1 MTSFLSPQRSRHGR
15 RLPSSDIV
23 HPWEGSNTG
32 QVTHDMHSAAG
43 ADGPQPDVHRGW
55 RSRLSRR
62 PGPDERSASSSAVPV
77 LYVGG
82 CQRSGSTLL
91 DRMVSQVSGHISTG
105 EIVHL
110 WSRGL
115 IADELC
121 GCGERFSLCPFWSE
135 VGQLAFGG
143 WGAIDAGEIVRL
155 QRRVDRNRYIIFMLL
170 PALSPRYRRE
180 LARYVAILDR
190 LYRAIQRVGGGVVVD
205 SSKHAATA
213 FLLRRVPSV
222 RLRIVHL
229 VRDSRGVAFS
239 LSKRV
244 LRPESVDEETYMFR
258 SSSWRSGIEW
268 LVFNGLFHVIRVLGT
283 PTTLAR
289 YESLVREPRVALN
302 RILTSEKGSVAGDE
316 LGFIDGRM
324 VQLDTDHTVA
334 GNPMRF
340 TRGSF
345 ELRVDDAWRTSMD
358 RRDRRITTVLT
369 WPLLAAYGYLRGE
382 DR

>member
-1 MTSFLSPQRSRHGR
+1 MKSFLSPQRSRHGR
-15 RLPSSDIV
+15 RLPSSSIV
-23 HPWEGSNTG
+23 HPGEGSNT
-32 QVTHDMHSAAG
+32 QVTHDMHSTAG
-43 ADGPQPDVHRGW
+43 ADGPQPDIPGGW

-62 PGPDERSASSSAVPV
+62 SGPHERVSSSAVPV

-91 DRMVSQVSGHISTG
+91 DRMVSQVSGHVSTG

-115 IADELC
+115 LADELC

-180 LARYVAILDR
+180 LAHYVAILDR

-205 SSKHAATA
+205 SSKHASTA

-244 LRPESVDEETYMFR
+244 LRPESVEEETYMFR

-268 LVFNGLFHVIRVLGT
+268 LVFNGLFHVIGVLGT
-283 PTTLAR
+283 PTTLVR
-289 YESLVREPRVALN
+289 YESLVREPRVALD
-302 RILTSEKGSVAGDE
+302 RILSSEKGSAAGDE
-316 LGFIDGRM
+316 LGFIDERM
-324 VQLDTDHTVA
+324 VQLGTDHTVA

-340 TRGSF
+340 TSCSF

-358 RRDRRITTVLT
+358 RRDRGITTVLT